1 MNCIRFVASLVLLAS
16 AAAQAQSPCAHST
29 PFRYVN
35 HRIIVPVLVSG
46 HGPYNFLLDTGTQ
59 VTLIDPTL
67 SSTLHIKNKDGAV
80 VLGGMGLKA
89 SATKQQVDSIELDSH
104 KVAALTVVM
113 YDLTKLQDSSDTR
126 IMGILGQNFL
136 EQFNIVIYNK
146 TSCVKLFDTYNP

>member
-1 MNCIRFVASLVLLAS
+1 M
-16 AAAQAQSPCAHST
+16 
-29 PFRYVN
+29 
-35 HRIIVPVLVSG
+35 PVLVSG